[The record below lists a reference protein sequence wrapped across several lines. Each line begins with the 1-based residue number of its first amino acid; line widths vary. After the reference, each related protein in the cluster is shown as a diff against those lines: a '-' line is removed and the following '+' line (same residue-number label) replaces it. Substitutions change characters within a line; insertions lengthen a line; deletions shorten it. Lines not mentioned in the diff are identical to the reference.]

1 MDPLCTEFNA
11 PPCLLQAWACARC
24 GAGVKLG
31 RKGGHLMTLINC
43 GVFIAGLGGLGG
55 YLLEHML
62 RLGPGFIRAADGD
75 VFDETNLDRQLLSA
89 PSQLGRPK
97 AEAAAERAKL
107 VAPGLDFEAVSEF
120 WMGRTAC
127 ACSGAARWRW
137 TGWITRSRAWYW
149 SAAVRRWGFLSY
161 TAQPQG
167 YASRRGWSRPGAA
180 CSRGCIRRA
189 VRRWTEWHGGPPLR
203 RVRRSNAPRRSRYC
217 AESARRYGANC

>member
-1 MDPLCTEFNA
+1 
-11 PPCLLQAWACARC
+11 
-24 GAGVKLG
+24 
-31 RKGGHLMTLINC
+31 MTLINC

-120 WMGRTAC
+120 LDGENCLRLLRGCALALDGLDNAQSRLVLERGCAEVGIPLIHGAASGLCFEAGVVPPGSGMLARLYPPGRQAMDRMARGPAVAAC
-127 ACSGAARWRW
+127 AAIQCAQAEQILRGERP
-137 TGWITRSRAWYW
+137 TL
-149 SAAVRRWGFLSY
+149 WGKLL
-161 TAQPQG
+161 TADL
-167 YASRRGWSRPGAA
+167 A
-180 CSRGCIRRA
+180 
-189 VRRWTEWHGGPPLR
+189 GPSFDIST
-203 RVRRSNAPRRSRYC
+203 V
-217 AESARRYGANC
+217 

>member
-1 MDPLCTEFNA
+1 
-11 PPCLLQAWACARC
+11 
-24 GAGVKLG
+24 
-31 RKGGHLMTLINC
+31 MTLINC

-120 WMGRTAC
+120 LDGENCLRLLRGCALALDGLDNAESRLVLERGCAEVGIPLVHGAASGLCFEAGVVPPGSGMLARLYPPGRQAMDRMARGPAVAAC
-127 ACSGAARWRW
+127 AAIQCAQAEQILRGERP
-137 TGWITRSRAWYW
+137 TL
-149 SAAVRRWGFLSY
+149 WGKLL
-161 TAQPQG
+161 TADL
-167 YASRRGWSRPGAA
+167 A
-180 CSRGCIRRA
+180 
-189 VRRWTEWHGGPPLR
+189 GPSFDISM
-203 RVRRSNAPRRSRYC
+203 V
-217 AESARRYGANC
+217 

>member
-1 MDPLCTEFNA
+1 
-11 PPCLLQAWACARC
+11 
-24 GAGVKLG
+24 
-31 RKGGHLMTLINC
+31 MTLINC

-120 WMGRTAC
+120 LDGENCLRLLRGCALALDGLDNAESRLVLERGCAQVGIPLVHGAASGLCFEAGVVPPGSGMLARLYPPGRQAMDRMARGSAVAAC
-127 ACSGAARWRW
+127 AAIQCAQAEQILRGERP
-137 TGWITRSRAWYW
+137 TL
-149 SAAVRRWGFLSY
+149 WGKLL
-161 TAQPQG
+161 TADL
-167 YASRRGWSRPGAA
+167 A
-180 CSRGCIRRA
+180 
-189 VRRWTEWHGGPPLR
+189 GPSFDIST
-203 RVRRSNAPRRSRYC
+203 V
-217 AESARRYGANC
+217 

>member
-1 MDPLCTEFNA
+1 
-11 PPCLLQAWACARC
+11 
-24 GAGVKLG
+24 
-31 RKGGHLMTLINC
+31 MTLINC

-120 WMGRTAC
+120 LDGENCLRLLRGCALALDGLDNAESRLVLERGCAEVGIPLVHGAASGLCFEAGVVPPGSGMLARLYPPGRQAMDRMARGPAVAAC
-127 ACSGAARWRW
+127 AAIQCAQAEQILRGERPTLWGKLLTADLAGPSFDIS
-137 TGWITRSRAWYW
+137 TG
-149 SAAVRRWGFLSY
+149 
-161 TAQPQG
+161 
-167 YASRRGWSRPGAA
+167 
-180 CSRGCIRRA
+180 
-189 VRRWTEWHGGPPLR
+189 
-203 RVRRSNAPRRSRYC
+203 
-217 AESARRYGANC
+217 

>member
-1 MDPLCTEFNA
+1 
-11 PPCLLQAWACARC
+11 
-24 GAGVKLG
+24 
-31 RKGGHLMTLINC
+31 MTLINC

-120 WMGRTAC
+120 LDGENCLRLLRGC
-127 ACSGAARWRW
+127 ALALDGLDNAESRLVLERGCAEVGIPLVHGAASGLCFEAGVVPPGSGMLARLYPPGRQ
-137 TGWITRSRAWYW
+137 AM
-149 SAAVRRWGFLSY
+149 VRMAPVSY
-161 TAQPQG
+161 THLTLPTN
-167 YASRRGWSRPGAA
+167 SR
-180 CSRGCIRRA
+180 
-189 VRRWTEWHGGPPLR
+189 V
-203 RVRRSNAPRRSRYC
+203 
-217 AESARRYGANC
+217 

>member
-1 MDPLCTEFNA
+1 
-11 PPCLLQAWACARC
+11 
-24 GAGVKLG
+24 
-31 RKGGHLMTLINC
+31 MTLINC

-120 WMGRTAC
+120 LDGENCLRLLRGCALALDGLDNAESRLVLERGCAEVGIPLVHGAASGLCFEAGVVPPGSGMLARLYPPGRQAMDRMARGPAVAAC
-127 ACSGAARWRW
+127 AAIQCAQAEQMLRGERP
-137 TGWITRSRAWYW
+137 TL
-149 SAAVRRWGFLSY
+149 WGKLL
-161 TAQPQG
+161 TADL
-167 YASRRGWSRPGAA
+167 A
-180 CSRGCIRRA
+180 
-189 VRRWTEWHGGPPLR
+189 GPSFDIST
-203 RVRRSNAPRRSRYC
+203 V
-217 AESARRYGANC
+217 

>member
-1 MDPLCTEFNA
+1 
-11 PPCLLQAWACARC
+11 
-24 GAGVKLG
+24 
-31 RKGGHLMTLINC
+31 MTLINC

-120 WMGRTAC
+120 LDGENCLRLLRGCALALDGLDNAQSRLVLERGCAEVGIPLVHGAASGLCFEAGVVPPGSGMLARLYPPGRQALDRMARGPAVAAC
-127 ACSGAARWRW
+127 AAIQGAQAEQILRGERP
-137 TGWITRSRAWYW
+137 TL
-149 SAAVRRWGFLSY
+149 WGKLL
-161 TAQPQG
+161 TADL
-167 YASRRGWSRPGAA
+167 A
-180 CSRGCIRRA
+180 
-189 VRRWTEWHGGPPLR
+189 GPSFDIST
-203 RVRRSNAPRRSRYC
+203 V
-217 AESARRYGANC
+217 

>member
-1 MDPLCTEFNA
+1 
-11 PPCLLQAWACARC
+11 
-24 GAGVKLG
+24 
-31 RKGGHLMTLINC
+31 MTLINC

-120 WMGRTAC
+120 LDGENCLRLLRGCALALDGLDNAQSRLVLERGCAEVGIPLVHGAASGLCFEAGVVPPGSGMLARLYPPGRQAMDRMARGPAVAAC
-127 ACSGAARWRW
+127 AAIQCAQAEQILRGERP
-137 TGWITRSRAWYW
+137 TL
-149 SAAVRRWGFLSY
+149 WGKLLTADLAGLSFDIS
-161 TAQPQG
+161 T
-167 YASRRGWSRPGAA
+167 
-180 CSRGCIRRA
+180 
-189 VRRWTEWHGGPPLR
+189 V
-203 RVRRSNAPRRSRYC
+203 
-217 AESARRYGANC
+217 

>member
-1 MDPLCTEFNA
+1 
-11 PPCLLQAWACARC
+11 
-24 GAGVKLG
+24 
-31 RKGGHLMTLINC
+31 MTLINC

-120 WMGRTAC
+120 LDGENCLRLLRGCALALDGLDNAESRLVLERGCAEVGIPLVHGAASGLCFEAGVVPPGSGMLARLYPPGRQAMVRMARGPAVAAC
-127 ACSGAARWRW
+127 AAIQCAQAEQILRGERP
-137 TGWITRSRAWYW
+137 TL
-149 SAAVRRWGFLSY
+149 WGKLL
-161 TAQPQG
+161 TADL
-167 YASRRGWSRPGAA
+167 A
-180 CSRGCIRRA
+180 
-189 VRRWTEWHGGPPLR
+189 GPSFDIST
-203 RVRRSNAPRRSRYC
+203 V
-217 AESARRYGANC
+217 

>member
-1 MDPLCTEFNA
+1 
-11 PPCLLQAWACARC
+11 
-24 GAGVKLG
+24 
-31 RKGGHLMTLINC
+31 MTLINC

-120 WMGRTAC
+120 LDGENCLRLLRGCALALDGLDNAESRLVLERGCAEVGIPLVHGAASGLCFEAGVVPPGSGMLARLYPPGRQAMDRMARGPAVAAC
-127 ACSGAARWRW
+127 AAIQCAQAEQILRGDRP
-137 TGWITRSRAWYW
+137 TL
-149 SAAVRRWGFLSY
+149 WGKLL
-161 TAQPQG
+161 TADL
-167 YASRRGWSRPGAA
+167 A
-180 CSRGCIRRA
+180 
-189 VRRWTEWHGGPPLR
+189 GPSFDIST
-203 RVRRSNAPRRSRYC
+203 V
-217 AESARRYGANC
+217 

>member
-1 MDPLCTEFNA
+1 
-11 PPCLLQAWACARC
+11 
-24 GAGVKLG
+24 
-31 RKGGHLMTLINC
+31 MTLINC

-120 WMGRTAC
+120 LDGENCLRLLRGC
-127 ACSGAARWRW
+127 ALALDGLDNAESRLVLERGCAEVGIPLVHGAAS
-137 TGWITRSRAWYW
+137 GLCFEAG
-149 SAAVRRWGFLSY
+149 ARRCGVCGD
-161 TAQPQG
+161 PM
-167 YASRRGWSRPGAA
+167 RPGGADTA
-180 CSRGCIRRA
+180 RRA
-189 VRRWTEWHGGPPLR
+189 PDAMGQTADGGPR
-203 RVRRSNAPRRSRYC
+203 R
-217 AESARRYGANC
+217 AEL

>member
-1 MDPLCTEFNA
+1 
-11 PPCLLQAWACARC
+11 
-24 GAGVKLG
+24 
-31 RKGGHLMTLINC
+31 MTLINC

-120 WMGRTAC
+120 LDGENCLRLLRGCALALDGLDNAESRLVLERGCAQVGIPLVHGAASGLCFEAGVVPPGSGMLARLYPPGRQAMDRMARGPAVAAC
-127 ACSGAARWRW
+127 AAIQCAQAEQILRGERP
-137 TGWITRSRAWYW
+137 TL
-149 SAAVRRWGFLSY
+149 WGKLL
-161 TAQPQG
+161 TADL
-167 YASRRGWSRPGAA
+167 A
-180 CSRGCIRRA
+180 
-189 VRRWTEWHGGPPLR
+189 GPSFDIST
-203 RVRRSNAPRRSRYC
+203 V
-217 AESARRYGANC
+217 

>member
-1 MDPLCTEFNA
+1 
-11 PPCLLQAWACARC
+11 
-24 GAGVKLG
+24 
-31 RKGGHLMTLINC
+31 MTLINC

-120 WMGRTAC
+120 LDGENCLRLLRGCALALDGLDNAASRLVLERGCAQVGIPLIHGAASGLCFEAGVVPPGSGMLARLYPPGRQAMDRMARGPAVAAC
-127 ACSGAARWRW
+127 AAIQCAQAEQILRGERP
-137 TGWITRSRAWYW
+137 TL
-149 SAAVRRWGFLSY
+149 WGKLL
-161 TAQPQG
+161 TADL
-167 YASRRGWSRPGAA
+167 A
-180 CSRGCIRRA
+180 
-189 VRRWTEWHGGPPLR
+189 GPSFDIST
-203 RVRRSNAPRRSRYC
+203 V
-217 AESARRYGANC
+217 

>member
-1 MDPLCTEFNA
+1 
-11 PPCLLQAWACARC
+11 
-24 GAGVKLG
+24 
-31 RKGGHLMTLINC
+31 MTLINC

-120 WMGRTAC
+120 LDGENCLRLLRGCALALDGLDNAESRLVLERGCAEVGIPLVHGAASGLCFEAGVVPPGSGMLARLYPPGRQAMDRMARGPAVAAC
-127 ACSGAARWRW
+127 AAIQCAQAEQVLRGERP
-137 TGWITRSRAWYW
+137 TL
-149 SAAVRRWGFLSY
+149 WGKLL
-161 TAQPQG
+161 TADL
-167 YASRRGWSRPGAA
+167 A
-180 CSRGCIRRA
+180 
-189 VRRWTEWHGGPPLR
+189 GPSFDIST
-203 RVRRSNAPRRSRYC
+203 V
-217 AESARRYGANC
+217 

>member
-1 MDPLCTEFNA
+1 
-11 PPCLLQAWACARC
+11 
-24 GAGVKLG
+24 
-31 RKGGHLMTLINC
+31 MTLINC

-120 WMGRTAC
+120 LDGENCLRLLRGCALALDGLDNAESRLVLERGCAEVGIPLVHGAASGLCFEAGVVPPGSGMLARLYPPGRQAMDRMARGPAVAAC
-127 ACSGAARWRW
+127 AAIQCAQAEQILRGERP
-137 TGWITRSRAWYW
+137 TL
-149 SAAVRRWGFLSY
+149 WGKLL
-161 TAQPQG
+161 TADL
-167 YASRRGWSRPGAA
+167 A
-180 CSRGCIRRA
+180 
-189 VRRWTEWHGGPPLR
+189 GPSFDIST
-203 RVRRSNAPRRSRYC
+203 V
-217 AESARRYGANC
+217 

>member
-1 MDPLCTEFNA
+1 
-11 PPCLLQAWACARC
+11 
-24 GAGVKLG
+24 
-31 RKGGHLMTLINC
+31 MTLINC

-120 WMGRTAC
+120 LDGENCLRLLRGCAMALDGLDNAESRLVLERGCAEVGIPLVHGAASGLCFEAGVVPPGSGMLARLYPPGRQAMDRMARGPAVAAC
-127 ACSGAARWRW
+127 AAIQCAQAEQILRGERP
-137 TGWITRSRAWYW
+137 TL
-149 SAAVRRWGFLSY
+149 WGKLL
-161 TAQPQG
+161 TADL
-167 YASRRGWSRPGAA
+167 A
-180 CSRGCIRRA
+180 
-189 VRRWTEWHGGPPLR
+189 GPSFDIST
-203 RVRRSNAPRRSRYC
+203 V
-217 AESARRYGANC
+217 

>member
-1 MDPLCTEFNA
+1 M
-11 PPCLLQAWACARC
+11 
-24 GAGVKLG
+24 
-31 RKGGHLMTLINC
+31 MLINC

-120 WMGRTAC
+120 LDGENCLRLLRGCALALDGLDNAESRLVLERGCAEVGIPLVHGAASGLCFEAGVVPPGSGMLARLYPPGRQAMDRMARGPAVAAC
-127 ACSGAARWRW
+127 AAIQCAQAEQILRGERP
-137 TGWITRSRAWYW
+137 TL
-149 SAAVRRWGFLSY
+149 WGKLL
-161 TAQPQG
+161 TADL
-167 YASRRGWSRPGAA
+167 A
-180 CSRGCIRRA
+180 
-189 VRRWTEWHGGPPLR
+189 GPSFDIST
-203 RVRRSNAPRRSRYC
+203 V
-217 AESARRYGANC
+217 

>member
-1 MDPLCTEFNA
+1 
-11 PPCLLQAWACARC
+11 
-24 GAGVKLG
+24 
-31 RKGGHLMTLINC
+31 MTLINC

-120 WMGRTAC
+120 LDGENCLRLLRGCALALDGLDNAESRLVLERGCAEVGIPLVHGAASGLCFEAGVVPPGSGMLARLYPPGRQAMDRMARGPAVAAC
-127 ACSGAARWRW
+127 AAIQCAQAEQILRGERP
-137 TGWITRSRAWYW
+137 TL
-149 SAAVRRWGFLSY
+149 WGKVL
-161 TAQPQG
+161 TADL
-167 YASRRGWSRPGAA
+167 A
-180 CSRGCIRRA
+180 
-189 VRRWTEWHGGPPLR
+189 GPSFDIST
-203 RVRRSNAPRRSRYC
+203 V
-217 AESARRYGANC
+217 

>member
-1 MDPLCTEFNA
+1 
-11 PPCLLQAWACARC
+11 
-24 GAGVKLG
+24 
-31 RKGGHLMTLINC
+31 MTLINC

-120 WMGRTAC
+120 LDGENCLRLLRGCALALDGLDNAESRLVLERGCAEVGIPLVHGAASGLCFQAGVVPPGSGMLARLYPPGRQAMDRMARGPAVAAC
-127 ACSGAARWRW
+127 AAIQCAQAEQILRGERP
-137 TGWITRSRAWYW
+137 TL
-149 SAAVRRWGFLSY
+149 WGKLL
-161 TAQPQG
+161 TADL
-167 YASRRGWSRPGAA
+167 A
-180 CSRGCIRRA
+180 
-189 VRRWTEWHGGPPLR
+189 GPSFDIST
-203 RVRRSNAPRRSRYC
+203 V
-217 AESARRYGANC
+217 

>member
-1 MDPLCTEFNA
+1 
-11 PPCLLQAWACARC
+11 
-24 GAGVKLG
+24 
-31 RKGGHLMTLINC
+31 MTLINC

-120 WMGRTAC
+120 LDGENCLRLLRGCALALDGLDNAQSRLVLERGCAEVGIPLVHGAASGLCFEAGVVPPGSGMLARLYPPGRQAMDRMARGPAVAAC
-127 ACSGAARWRW
+127 AAIQCAQAEQILRGERP
-137 TGWITRSRAWYW
+137 TL
-149 SAAVRRWGFLSY
+149 WGKLL
-161 TAQPQG
+161 TADL
-167 YASRRGWSRPGAA
+167 A
-180 CSRGCIRRA
+180 
-189 VRRWTEWHGGPPLR
+189 GPSFDIST
-203 RVRRSNAPRRSRYC
+203 V
-217 AESARRYGANC
+217 

>member
-120 WMGRTAC
+120 LDGENCLRLLRGC
-127 ACSGAARWRW
+127 ALALDGLDNAE
-137 TGWITRSRAWYW
+137 SRYW